1 MKNSTYINGN
11 KVNDEIDFYIKFV
24 RYNSYI
30 TYMYGGKKMTVEID
44 LHINFNDL
52 QMTDSHSFHVLN
64 LLSSEYLGEFILK
77 LLNSYITYIF
87 GDKK

>member
-52 QMTDSHSFHVLN
+52 QRTDSHSFNVFN
-64 LLSSEYLGEFILK
+64 LLSSEYLREFILK
-77 LLNSYITYIF
+77 L
-87 GDKK
+87 